1 MAWLYLLLGLA
12 VFALFYGLTAVIN
25 VDRSG
30 REG

>member
-12 VFALFYGLTAVIN
+12 VFALFFWLTSAIN
-25 VDRSG
+25 VDRTG